1 MLAPRRDYANF
12 GAPHSS
18 DLRRITFHSRRRIS
32 FWTILIAF
40 LSALAGC
47 SRAHSQAATVVKSP
61 PIEFVQQWGVR
72 GTDPGQLENPSGP
85 AMDSIG
91 RVYFVDRA
99 TRFVQKFE
107 TTGIPLLCF
116 ETYAAREADAIA
128 VDSGG
133 AIYVANSH
141 AGTIQVFFPQGDP
154 LRPMRVAP
162 QRNSEGP
169 FVFSIDADG
178 RIYVPDAAGA
188 RVQVL
193 NSHGQILR
201 IWRILPDAGEK
212 AAHPFAAVADSDAV
226 YVGDAADG
234 RILKFARDGVQIA
247 AFKPPDSGEAARLL
261 GLAVSVKHVFALRGF
276 PLQLEVWSEDGHR
289 ELVDT
294 LGGRLSA
301 IESAAYL
308 AADAA
313 GDLVVLDPEG
323 RRVLHFRAHLD
334 LP

>member
-1 MLAPRRDYANF
+1 M
-12 GAPHSS
+12 
-18 DLRRITFHSRRRIS
+18 
-32 FWTILIAF
+32 ILTAF
-40 LSALAGC
+40 FPALGGC
-47 SRAHSQAATVVKSP
+47 SRAHSQATAVAKP
-61 PIEFVQQWGVR
+61 APIEFVQAWGVR
-72 GTDPGQLENPSGP
+72 GTEPGQLENPMGP
-85 AMDSIG
+85 AMDPIG

-99 TRFVQKFE
+99 TSFVQKFE
-107 TTGIPLLCF
+107 STGIPLLSF
-116 ETYAAREADAIA
+116 ETYAARNADAIA

-154 LRPMRVAP
+154 LRPLRIAP

-178 RIYVPDAAGA
+178 RIYVPDPAGA

-193 NSHGQILR
+193 SSHGQILR
-201 IWRILPDAGEK
+201 TWRVLPEAGEK
-212 AAHPFAAVADSDAV
+212 AARPFAVVVDSDGDV
-226 YVGDAADG
+226 FVGDAADG

-247 AFKPPDSGEAARLL
+247 GFKAPDSGDASHLL
-261 GLAVSVKHVFALRGF
+261 GLAVAAKHLFALRGF

-294 LGGRLSA
+294 LEGRLSA

-313 GDLVVLDPEG
+313 GDLVILDPEG